1 MEKIINIIQQISSQT
16 NLLALNASIE
26 AARAGD
32 AGRGFAVVADEIRNL
47 SEQTKQSTQNISEI
61 IGKLN
66 ENANET
72 LRSMDSVMNKI
83 SDQVTMIRDIES
95 NFGQIQSGIGELKK
109 LFSVQGMDFE
119 TITMLA
125 AINLADDYIKAE
137 AELKQ
142 LKQVKSKAEKL
153 VKREQKLEAEVERLE
168 EEVLKLES
176 ENQDYADRLKK
187 IQKGMEK

>member
-1 MEKIINIIQQISSQT
+1 M
-16 NLLALNASIE
+16 
-26 AARAGD
+26 
-32 AGRGFAVVADEIRNL
+32 AVVSRVEVVAVGSCYAL
-47 SEQTKQSTQNISEI
+47 Y
-61 IGKLN
+61 G
-66 ENANET
+66 
-72 LRSMDSVMNKI
+72 
-83 SDQVTMIRDIES
+83 
-95 NFGQIQSGIGELKK
+95 LKK

-142 LKQVKSKAEKL
+142 LKQVKIKAERL
-153 VKREQKLEAEVERLE
+153 MRREKHLENEVERLE

-187 IQKGMEK
+187 IQKGLEK

>member
-1 MEKIINIIQQISSQT
+1 MAENKAKVLRIAGHDYKIRGAESEEQIRRVERC
-16 NLLALNASIE
+16 LN
-26 AARAGD
+26 D
-32 AGRGFAVVADEIRNL
+32 
-47 SEQTKQSTQNISEI
+47 K
-61 IGKLN
+61 
-66 ENANET
+66 
-72 LRSMDSVMNKI
+72 
-83 SDQVTMIRDIES
+83 
-95 NFGQIQSGIGELKK
+95 IGELKK

>member
-1 MEKIINIIQQISSQT
+1 MAENKAKVLRIAGHDYKIRGAESEEQLRRVESC
-16 NLLALNASIE
+16 LN
-26 AARAGD
+26 D
-32 AGRGFAVVADEIRNL
+32 
-47 SEQTKQSTQNISEI
+47 K
-61 IGKLN
+61 
-66 ENANET
+66 
-72 LRSMDSVMNKI
+72 
-83 SDQVTMIRDIES
+83 
-95 NFGQIQSGIGELKK
+95 IGELKK

>member
-1 MEKIINIIQQISSQT
+1 MAEHKSRILRIAGHDYKIRGAESEEQLRRVESC
-16 NLLALNASIE
+16 LN
-26 AARAGD
+26 D
-32 AGRGFAVVADEIRNL
+32 
-47 SEQTKQSTQNISEI
+47 
-61 IGKLN
+61 
-66 ENANET
+66 
-72 LRSMDSVMNKI
+72 KI
-83 SDQVTMIRDIES
+83 V
-95 NFGQIQSGIGELKK
+95 ELKK

-142 LKQVKSKAEKL
+142 LKQVKIKAERL
-153 VKREQKLEAEVERLE
+153 MRREKHLENEVERLE

-187 IQKGMEK
+187 IQKGLEK